1 MENQNKGT
9 AVSDQ
14 EIIKVFDKANIFL
27 SCIIILIGAFA
38 FIASFT
44 LNDSLMSLI
53 LMAAGCALAVYGVIR
68 CLSKSAKNVY
78 TPTGAT
84 VNAAHFYFKPDE
96 LDALREAL
104 PNGKVPDGVKPS
116 AESNTTVR
124 LDVLRSEDKKF
135 IRLRLMKYDNYIF
148 HPVTDALRFTGTEAE
163 NLCNALS
170 KGK

>member
-68 CLSKSAKNVY
+68 CLRK
-78 TPTGAT
+78 
-84 VNAAHFYFKPDE
+84 
-96 LDALREAL
+96 
-104 PNGKVPDGVKPS
+104 
-116 AESNTTVR
+116 
-124 LDVLRSEDKKF
+124 
-135 IRLRLMKYDNYIF
+135 
-148 HPVTDALRFTGTEAE
+148 
-163 NLCNALS
+163 
-170 KGK
+170 